1 MDMKSLLIVDDEPA
15 IRTLVSRVAESRGYQ
30 ITEAGCAGEALD
42 RMAERQAAIAMC
54 DIGMPDRDGLWLT
67 GQLRHQFPDTA
78 VIIVTGQGNARREAC
93 FEQGAIAYLS
103 KPFTREELVGT
114 LERAARWHQERMTA
128 GVGGRSSLGCPV
140 SDLVEAVQLEPPVE
154 TPAI

>member
-1 MDMKSLLIVDDEPA
+1 MNLNSLLIVDDEPA
-15 IRTLVSRVAESRGYQ
+15 IRTLVARLAESRGYQ
-30 ITEAGCAGEALD
+30 ITEAACAGEALD
-42 RMAERQAAIAMC
+42 RMAEHQAAIAVC

-78 VIIVTGQGNARREAC
+78 VIIVTGYGNARREASL
-93 FEQGAIAYLS
+93 EQGAIGYLS

-114 LERAARWHQERMTA
+114 LEQAARWHDERMTA
-128 GVGGRSSLGCPV
+128 VASERSRLGRPV
-140 SDLVEAVQLEPPVE
+140 SGLIDAVQLEPAVK

>member
-1 MDMKSLLIVDDEPA
+1 MDTNSLLIVDDEPA
-15 IRTLVSRVAESRGYQ
+15 IRALVSRLAESRGYQ

-42 RMAERQAAIAMC
+42 RMAEHQAAIAMC

-78 VIIVTGQGNARREAC
+78 IIIVTGQGNARREAS

-114 LERAARWHQERMTA
+114 LEQATRWHEERMA
-128 GVGGRSSLGCPV
+128 GRVGGPSSLGRPV
-140 SDLVEAVQLEPPVE
+140 GELIEAVQLEPAVE